1 MSSSST
7 VLVGLGNPDVRY
19 AHTRHN
25 IGFMVLDAI
34 AHALPTNV
42 EWRNGK
48 HGLFT
53 FYRYVDMEYTLFL
66 IKPLT
71 FMNRSGHALV
81 KLSSIGIDSKLV
93 TVIYDNLDLPLG
105 NIKLKV
111 RGGTGGHNGI
121 ASIIDVI
128 GNTFQRVSIGIG
140 RPEHRGQVH
149 DFVLGVPPADEQD
162 ILLSAIQRVCSSYID
177 HPLHTFAQRMEY
189 LHRRAA

>member
-1 MSSSST
+1 MSSSPT

-34 AHALPTNV
+34 AHALPTSV

-48 HGLFT
+48 HSCFT
-53 FYRYVDMEYTLFL
+53 FYRYIDREYTLFL

-71 FMNRSGHALV
+71 FMNRSGLALA
-81 KLSSIGIDSKLV
+81 KLSTIGIDPKLV

-121 ASIIDVI
+121 ASIVDAI

-140 RPEHRGQVH
+140 RPQHRGQVH
-149 DFVLGVPPADEQD
+149 DFVLGIPPADEQD
-162 ILLSAIQRVCSSYID
+162 ILSLAIQRVCNSYID
-177 HPLHTFAQRMEY
+177 HPFHTFVQRMGY
-189 LHRRAA
+189 LHRRAT